1 MGEKVF
7 EQHVAMSGGKSETVF
22 RLFSLQV
29 ATFMWVRAVRAQ
41 PLSPSEGPSPIIRTK
56 PSLREKGGGGGSGTH
71 SGYPFFPRGAGGVQ
85 EAAYPIDVVIIFL
98 IAPAHAGP
106 SPRVHHIQLQRHAG
120 GPLRGRSRSAT
131 LPPSVLTCP
140 SIGVLLHANARRPVQ
155 TRRGKRVENRHQL
168 HPRID
173 GEQE

>member
-1 MGEKVF
+1 MFLPARRGAAAHGETAAPPTLSSLGVDKNLAKATRAARAMGEKVF

-71 SGYPFFPRGAGGVQ
+71 SGYPFFPPGGGGCAG
-85 EAAYPIDVVIIFL
+85 
-98 IAPAHAGP
+98 
-106 SPRVHHIQLQRHAG
+106 
-120 GPLRGRSRSAT
+120 SR
-131 LPPSVLTCP
+131 LP
-140 SIGVLLHANARRPVQ
+140 H
-155 TRRGKRVENRHQL
+155 
-168 HPRID
+168 
-173 GEQE
+173 